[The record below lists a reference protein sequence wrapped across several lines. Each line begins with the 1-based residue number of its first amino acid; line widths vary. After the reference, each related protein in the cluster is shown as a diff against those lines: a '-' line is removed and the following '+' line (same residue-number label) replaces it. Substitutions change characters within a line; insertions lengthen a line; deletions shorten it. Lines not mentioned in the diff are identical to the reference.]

1 MQKHQQAIE
10 ELEELRTSRPD
21 DREVAVTL
29 ADIYM
34 VVDNYTDADEVLTT
48 LMKESPDEPFLQAK
62 KAELSARQKKWDKAS
77 EYLLKALE
85 KFPDSADL
93 HSRLVQ
99 IYIHAGQYNK
109 ASAHCRRQLK
119 TTETAQQKALFEFL
133 SGHVMIAEKKYANAE
148 QAYSRSMKL
157 YPEWP
162 SPQES
167 LVKVLLV
174 QRKSDEARAQLEQM
188 IGDAPER
195 LSTYLMLGQI
205 YHQEGERA
213 LAVETYEKALK
224 QDPEFWLAANDLAFI
239 LSEEG
244 ASEEELKRASELA
257 RQAQRAAPEDPRV
270 LDTLGWVLYRQ
281 GQAEQGLIYVRQ
293 ALNKA
298 PQKAVLNYHLGRIL
312 YDQGQ
317 LSQAKDYLEVALNTE
332 DAFMG
337 REDAKRIVE
346 KIQ

>member
-1 MQKHQQAIE
+1 
-10 ELEELRTSRPD
+10 
-21 DREVAVTL
+21 
-29 ADIYM
+29 
-34 VVDNYTDADEVLTT
+34 
-48 LMKESPDEPFLQAK
+48 
-62 KAELSARQKKWDKAS
+62 
-77 EYLLKALE
+77 
-85 KFPDSADL
+85 
-93 HSRLVQ
+93 
-99 IYIHAGQYNK
+99 
-109 ASAHCRRQLK
+109 
-119 TTETAQQKALFEFL
+119 
-133 SGHVMIAEKKYANAE
+133 
-148 QAYSRSMKL
+148 MKL

-257 RQAQRAAPEDPRV
+257 RQAQRLLRKTPAFSIPSVGFSTARAGGTGIDICPPGFEQSSAEGGAELPSGSDSLRSGTVEP
-270 LDTLGWVLYRQ
+270 
-281 GQAEQGLIYVRQ
+281 GQR
-293 ALNKA
+293 
-298 PQKAVLNYHLGRIL
+298 
-312 YDQGQ
+312 
-317 LSQAKDYLEVALNTE
+317 LS
-332 DAFMG
+332 
-337 REDAKRIVE
+337 
-346 KIQ
+346 